1 LLIVRRKTTQASGEA
16 LWAKHP
22 RHHSIP
28 EIKVPEVVSGIVTG
42 TRLY

>member
-16 LWAKHP
+16 LWAKST
-22 RHHSIP
+22 RGIIP